1 MHTRIYNQ
9 TESNMKMW
17 VQFLLIDQDNQNV
30 QLIDHLINNIKN
42 IHAWVPNTGN
52 QLCYQQQMQY
62 VNIGFILRSS
72 AEFFWWLKSNNV
84 WQVGCHSC
92 LAFKGRWAYFLRYY
106 YIGEIDWVNANQ
118 NRLGN
123 VEASYW
129 GCQKFCL
136 AGLRN
141 WGVRRTDWSS
151 KSHPKEQPRRGR
163 GRRMQWWWE
172 SELHALA
179 NEEMERVDHQGDET
193 IVNSSCHVAS

>member
-1 MHTRIYNQ
+1 MLEFQ
-9 TESNMKMW
+9 
-17 VQFLLIDQDNQNV
+17 LLGIDPV
-30 QLIDHLINNIKN
+30 THYSN

-72 AEFFWWLKSNNV
+72 AKFFWWLKSNNV

-141 WGVRRTDWSS
+141 WGVHRTDWWS
-151 KSHPKEQPRRGR
+151 KSPQKSSLDVAEDA
-163 GRRMQWWWE
+163 E
-172 SELHALA
+172 CS
-179 NEEMERVDHQGDET
+179 GDENLNCMHLPMKKWRELIT
-193 IVNSSCHVAS
+193 KVMKPLWILLAMLPRSCTAHLHLKVY